1 MNLTDSDKLKLLY
14 SKPLIYRDVCLVFSP
29 TLDEIAA
36 CGLDNFYNYISILL
50 TSKPPVE
57 DKEMKKILDK
67 ISDFEYLLML
77 TQMDKHQGDLLKAA
91 LQLFTKDKSLVILEP
106 AQIILGDV
114 EEKRILNN
122 DNFYDFQS
130 YIGAACS
137 MDDYTEDRIE
147 FLETDTPDVRRIKMN
162 LLEGRKKREQAKQK
176 QAKSSKGSSSIQF
189 TDLIASLPI
198 GTNGA
203 YNLLNTKDLSYYA
216 FQDQLKRMGWYEE
229 FNINSR
235 AAMAGAKIKKDKL
248 THWIKNMTF
257 K

>member
-14 SKPLIYRDVCLVFSP
+14 NKPLIYRDVCLIYSP
-29 TLDEIAA
+29 LLDEIAA
-36 CGLDNFYNYISILL
+36 CGVDNFYNYISILL
-50 TSKPPVE
+50 ISKPNVE
-57 DKEMKKILDK
+57 DTETKKILDK
-67 ISDFEYLLML
+67 VTDFEYLLML
-77 TQMDKHQGDLLKAA
+77 TQMDKQQGEALKAA
-91 LQLFTKDKSLVILEP
+91 LQLFTKDKSLVILDP
-106 AQIILGDV
+106 PQIILGDIQ
-114 EEKRILNN
+114 EKRILNN

-137 MDDYTEDRIE
+137 MEDYTEDRIE
-147 FLETDTPDVRRIKMN
+147 FLEDDSPDVRRIKMD
-162 LLEGRKKREQAKQK
+162 LLEGRKKREQAKKK
-176 QAKSSKGSSSIQF
+176 QSKNSKSDSKIQF

-203 YNLLNTKDLSYYA
+203 YNLLDTKNLTYYA

-235 AAMAGAKIKKDKL
+235 AAMAGAKIKKEKL
-248 THWIKNMTF
+248 NHWIKNMTF